1 MNIKEFK
8 EYCNAHGYSDKEA
21 SVFRDGY
28 ETGYLDGSEEAEN
41 RFNRVLDDEKRI
53 SYQQGRADAI
63 DEFKQALKQELNK
76 YDFWIYDI
84 ADSDGYTLE
93 TSCNRDFL
101 IDEVADQ
108 MKGE

>member
-1 MNIKEFK
+1 MSLNYEMARYTELTGEDGTKV
-8 EYCNAHGYSDKEA
+8 
-21 SVFRDGY
+21 SVSRLGGFFDGY
-28 ETGYLDGSEEAEN
+28 E
-41 RFNRVLDDEKRI
+41 K
-53 SYQQGRADAI
+53 GRADAI

-101 IDEVADQ
+101 IDEVAEQ
-108 MKGE
+108 LKENKE